1 MPENTQHPKVFS
13 LLEIT
18 ESIQRAFQKWYSG
31 AYWIKAEMNKLN
43 FYKYSG
49 HCYPDLL
56 ERQDGKVVAQIRA
69 TLWNTDF
76 NRVNAQ
82 FLQVLK
88 EPLKDGINILFL
100 AKVTFN
106 PVHGLSL
113 SILDIDPAY
122 TLGDLEREKLE
133 TISRLK
139 LEGIFDQNKRIPIA
153 LVPQRIAIISVETS
167 KGLADFYKMITANKW
182 GYRFFTL
189 LFPALLQGDKAP
201 ESIIRQLKRISKVL
215 HHFDAVAIVRGGGGE
230 VGLASYNNY
239 ELARVVATFPIPVI
253 TGIGHSTNETVVE
266 MVSHTNAITPTELA
280 GFLIQMFH
288 NFAVP
293 LYEAKKVILNNTRQ
307 IIGFEKQRLA
317 DQSLHFKSATTR
329 SLMLKH
335 EIFNRNTIQ
344 IKQNIKN
351 TVKEKKVQLAITTSG
366 IKKHPQA
373 VIDQNEKQL
382 FQQDALLKKSAL
394 QYCKRKLTEL
404 AAIIKQVSLVHP
416 ENVLKRGYSIT
427 LFNGKSMTASSD
439 VRTGDDIETILFK
452 GKIKSKV
459 LITSNK
465 IENHE

>member
-317 DQSLHFKSATTR
+317 DQSRHFKSATTR

-335 EIFNRNTIQ
+335 EIINRNTIQ

-351 TVKEKKVQLAITTSG
+351 TVKEKKAQLAITTSG